1 MSMPQDTFATFGV
14 SGVYLPPDD
23 ESPGRL
29 EDVEAGGIAVQDT
42 STGLM
47 SHRWRA
53 WVDGADVWL
62 QRDGASPALQF
73 SASGITD
80 LALAFDQT
88 MRVQIAYRTSSGT
101 LFLRW
106 YDSVAQAYT
115 TTSFGP
121 GRNPK
126 LTLDDK
132 RMSQT
137 GTSDVIFAYIR
148 NGTLYHRKQRERFG
162 VERAGK
168 TGIPDSVVL
177 KSVGMTRTLRLQ
189 FELV

>member
-1 MSMPQDTFATFGV
+1 MSLPQDTLATFGV

-53 WVDGADVWL
+53 WVDGSDVWL

-73 SASGITD
+73 SAGGITD
-80 LALAFDQT
+80 LALAFDQN
-88 MRVQIAYRTSSGT
+88 MRTQIAYRTSAET

-106 YDSVAQAYT
+106 YDSVIEAYV
-115 TTSFGP
+115 TTSFGQ
-121 GRNPK
+121 GRCPK

-137 GTSDVIFAYIR
+137 GNSDVIFAYIR
-148 NGTLYHRKQRERFG
+148 NGTLYHRKQRERFA
-162 VERAGK
+162 VERALK
-168 TGIPDSVVL
+168 ASIPDNIVL
-177 KSVGMTRTLRLQ
+177 KSVGMTRSLRLQ